1 MVNQQHQH
9 QQHQQ
14 QDPLFCVGVM
24 GIEGRE
30 GDYILQSVASLRRGG
45 VGMRAGEQRRAVA
58 GLDEHGR
65 PHSRFAVSTSQIPIM
80 VYVKLSIDVHAR
92 ISLSPNLL

>member
-1 MVNQQHQH
+1 
-9 QQHQQ
+9 
-14 QDPLFCVGVM
+14 M

-92 ISLSPNLL
+92 ISLSPIYNAY